1 MKCTFSLLISGLLM
15 LSLPSYGQLRI
26 IKTIGG
32 DGIEGYSGDGTAA
45 TGAEVYGPVSVA
57 LDPSGNVYFADYFN
71 IRVRKINTATGIITT
86 VAGTGMGGD
95 TGDSS
100 LATSADVDPQGIAFD
115 KHGNMYIADGVSS
128 VIRKVNTL
136 GIITTIAGQKGVH
149 SYTGDNG
156 PARNATFGAP
166 RGVAVDTFGNI
177 FVADATNNVVRMINT
192 AGVIS
197 TVAGNDTL
205 GYRGDGFLAVNAELD
220 SPYAVAVDRAGNLY
234 IADYNN
240 DVIRKVDDTGG
251 ISTFAGNG
259 TYGYSGDNGPASA
272 ATLNHPSGIATDT
285 AGNLYIADAHNN
297 VIRMVNTAGTI
308 TTVAGNGSAGFGG
321 DLGNALGA
329 SLLVPF
335 SVATDV
341 SGNIYIAD
349 ADNERIRE
357 VYLVALGVSSVFT
370 HNDVEMYPNPSS
382 NTVTLS
388 TLSMN
393 DKVCLYDVVGRQ
405 VGEPWIVMADGAQTF
420 NIQSLA
426 TGVYVLQVFDASG
439 NKKAV
444 AQLVK
449 E

>member
-32 DGIEGYSGDGTAA
+32 NGIEGYSGDGAAA
-45 TGAEVYGPVSVA
+45 TGADLDAPINVA
-57 LDPSGNVYFADYFN
+57 LDPSGNVYFVDFTN
-71 IRVRKINTATGIITT
+71 IRVRKINIANGIITT
-86 VAGTGMGGD
+86 VAGTGSGLN
-95 TGDSS
+95 TGDGG
-100 LATSADVDPQGIAFD
+100 LATSAGVDPQGIAFD
-115 KHGNMYIADGVSS
+115 KHGNMYIADGVYS

-136 GIITTIAGQKGVH
+136 GIITTIAGQSGVH
-149 SYTGDNG
+149 SYTGDG
-156 PARNATFGAP
+156 GLARNATFGAP
-166 RGVAVDTFGNI
+166 RGLAVDTLGNI
-177 FVADATNNVVRMINT
+177 YVADAINNVVRMINT
-192 AGVIS
+192 AGMIT

-205 GYRGDGFLAVNAELD
+205 GYSGDGFPAVNAELD

-251 ISTFAGNG
+251 ISTYAGNG
-259 TYGYSGDNGPASA
+259 SYAYSGDNGLATA
-272 ATLNHPSGIATDT
+272 ATLNHPASIALDT
-285 AGNLYIADAHNN
+285 FGNLYIADAHNN
-297 VIRMVNTAGTI
+297 VIRMVSASGVI
-308 TTVAGNGSAGFGG
+308 TTVVGNGAGGFGG

-329 SLLVPF
+329 QLLDPVG
-335 SVATDV
+335 VATDI

-357 VYLVALGVSSVFT
+357 AYLVSLGVSSVFT
-370 HNDVEMYPNPSS
+370 HNDVNMYPNPSS
-382 NTVTLS
+382 NHVTLNG
-388 TLSMN
+388 LVQN
-393 DKVCLYDVVGRQ
+393 DQVTVYDLLGRKI
-405 VGEPWIVMADGAQTF
+405 GETWNVIADGAQTF
-420 NIQSLA
+420 NVQSLA
-426 TGVYVLQVFDASG
+426 TGVYVLQVADASG